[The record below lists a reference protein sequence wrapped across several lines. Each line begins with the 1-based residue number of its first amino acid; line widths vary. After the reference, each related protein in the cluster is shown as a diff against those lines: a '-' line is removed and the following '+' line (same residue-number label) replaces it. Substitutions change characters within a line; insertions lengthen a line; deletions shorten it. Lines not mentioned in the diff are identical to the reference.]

1 MELPPIAST
10 PDAAA
15 HEVALWIWL
24 AFIGAILAIIT
35 ADLLMFHRRPG
46 VISMRS
52 AMRIC
57 AFWIGLAAVVGLGVW
72 QLLGAEAAI
81 QYATAYVVEESL
93 SVDNVFVF
101 AVIFQRMGVS
111 RDSQP
116 RVLFWGIIGAIIL
129 RGLCIAGG
137 LALLNWFAWIMYVFG
152 AILLWTGW
160 KMLQSAQSGP
170 EFSPEN
176 SRILRIARRFL
187 PISAQ
192 YEGSSFLV
200 RENGRWLLTPL
211 LLVLLVVDFADV
223 IFAVDSIPAVMG
235 VTQIPFVVFS
245 SNIMAIL
252 GLRALYFAV
261 AGLLERFHMLHFGL
275 AVIVAFIGVKLI
287 LGTMQTSD
295 GHPVM
300 HLTSAWTLSIV
311 ASVLLI
317 SMGASLVVRNPSG
330 RT

>member
-1 MELPPIAST
+1 M
-10 PDAAA
+10 
-15 HEVALWIWL
+15 
-24 AFIGAILAIIT
+24 AIIIT
-35 ADLLMFHRRPG
+35 DLMIFHRRPG
-46 VISMRS
+46 VISMR
-52 AMRIC
+52 AALRIC
-57 AFWIGLAAVVGLGVW
+57 AFWIGLAALVGLWIW

-101 AVIFQRMGVS
+101 AVIFQRMAVS
-111 RDSQP
+111 RESQP

-137 LALLNWFAWIMYVFG
+137 LALLSWFAWLMYVFG

-160 KMLQSAQSGP
+160 KMLKSAQSGP
-170 EFSPEN
+170 EFSPES

-187 PISAQ
+187 PISNS
-192 YEGSSFLV
+192 YEGSQFLV
-200 RENGRWLLTPL
+200 RDNGRWLVTPL

-223 IFAVDSIPAVMG
+223 LFAVDSIPAVMG
-235 VTQIPFVVFS
+235 VSQIPFVVFS

-261 AGLLERFHMLHFGL
+261 AGLLERFHMLHYGL

-295 GHPVM
+295 GHAVM
-300 HLTSAWTLSIV
+300 HLPSAWTLSIV

-317 SMGASLVVRNPSG
+317 SMAASFVVRNPSG
-330 RT
+330 RN